1 MLSASLLFIHL
12 IGCSLVLMKCCIRF
26 GFIFL
31 LFLEQ
36 KTHIKKNHIN
46 QQKQN
51 KNVALGLRPLTE
63 NFPDREKVI
72 RWRCYFL
79 FSLSSRQSGEN
90 AESALPVPLSKE
102 TFPCKIFAKL
112 FIHSHARIK
121 YQFLFLVRQVLFLIK
136 MYESLEEE
144 RRRKRESRSRK
155 VKRGEMSVLW
165 ISPHPR
171 TKKFTEDVIWTT
183 REYSF
188 WREEARWERDKI
200 FHTRLAKHLNGD

>member
-1 MLSASLLFIHL
+1 MLSASLLFIQFD
-12 IGCSLVLMKCCIRF
+12 R
-26 GFIFL
+26 L
-31 LFLEQ
+31 LFSAHEVLHQ
-36 KTHIKKNHIN
+36 IWVYFPPFFGTKNSYKKNHIN

-102 TFPCKIFAKL
+102 TFLCKIFAKL

-144 RRRKRESRSRK
+144 RRRNRESRSRK

-171 TKKFTEDVIWTT
+171 TKNSQKM
-183 REYSF
+183 
-188 WREEARWERDKI
+188 
-200 FHTRLAKHLNGD
+200 